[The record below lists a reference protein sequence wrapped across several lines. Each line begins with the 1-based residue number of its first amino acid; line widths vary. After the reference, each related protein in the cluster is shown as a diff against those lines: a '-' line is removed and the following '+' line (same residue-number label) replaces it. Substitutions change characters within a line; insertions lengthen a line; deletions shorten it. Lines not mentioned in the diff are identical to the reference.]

1 MFSDQQNP
9 PKPSLDAAPARFRI
23 LVVEDDFLIRM
34 MLVEVLAEDGF
45 DVVEAET
52 GDAALPLLDSSIA
65 LLVTDVQLP
74 GVLDGRA
81 LASMARQT
89 RPELPVIYT
98 SGGMAQQ
105 LAPGGREM
113 AVAKPYQ
120 GSEICAA
127 IRLMLKA

>member
-1 MFSDQQNP
+1 MFNSQP
-9 PKPSLDAAPARFRI
+9 TPSISSLDAAPGRHRI

-34 MLVEVLAEDGF
+34 MLVEVLADDGF

-74 GVLDGRA
+74 GALDGRA
-81 LASMARQT
+81 LASMARQI
-89 RPELPVIYT
+89 RPDLPVIYT
-98 SGGMAQQ
+98 SGAMAQHVD
-105 LAPGGREM
+105 PGGQEM

-127 IRLMLKA
+127 IRLMLKD